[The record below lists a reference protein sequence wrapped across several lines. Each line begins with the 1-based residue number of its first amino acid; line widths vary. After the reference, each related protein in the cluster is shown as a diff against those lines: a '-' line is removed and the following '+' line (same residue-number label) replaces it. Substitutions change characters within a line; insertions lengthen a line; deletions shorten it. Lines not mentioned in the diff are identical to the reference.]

1 MSSAQ
6 SLGRPDVGNTGGDM
20 KPAAQTRASS
30 SQTQNSLINVVGL
43 VASIFAEVASVE
55 RQSEDVQ

>member
-1 MSSAQ
+1 
-6 SLGRPDVGNTGGDM
+6 M